1 MTRGGGQ
8 SKQQKASTATEK
20 VHKKQLNGEAY
31 VDLDIDVVYLH
42 LSPQALVSRDSH
54 ESRGR
59 RARRCDCGL
68 ASRAFAAEAL
78 LPLSEFLQGVC
89 PAMGGQGARLAP
101 RGAWPNPPLLESL
114 GWPSGDVVAFGG
126 SA

>member
-1 MTRGGGQ
+1 M
-8 SKQQKASTATEK
+8 
-20 VHKKQLNGEAY
+20 
-31 VDLDIDVVYLH
+31 DLDIDVVYLH

-101 RGAWPNPPLLESL
+101 RGLGLTLPCSNPSAGRLAMWLLLAAARESVTIWKL
-114 GWPSGDVVAFGG
+114 AELRSG
-126 SA
+126 